1 MGHSLEAT
9 ERTFAEALE
18 ANGGGAFE
26 SLRQRRAT
34 LLNTLLGESRT
45 QMSTVTPQTA
55 PRAVVYSRV
64 STDAQE
70 RDGPPWFR
78 LPAML
83 AEPEPRPAH
92 AAR

>member
-34 LLNTLLGESRT
+34 LLNTH
-45 QMSTVTPQTA
+45 P
-55 PRAVVYSRV
+55 
-64 STDAQE
+64 E
-70 RDGPPWFR
+70 RISQ
-78 LPAML
+78 
-83 AEPEPRPAH
+83 EPEPDPKGQTKRQSAI
-92 AAR
+92 